1 MRKISELIGKA
12 IVSADSGQRLGRV
25 SDVLLDADARSA
37 LGLVVS
43 DGVLSGEQVLPLA
56 EVQTLGTDAVV
67 ARSASHVVAAR
78 EWRQRDVA
86 AIRSSAVKH
95 KPVLTGRGRA
105 LGEVHDVL
113 LDDDGRVLGFE
124 LVSSSMGGLR
134 HQYSTVPYASG
145 LTVGADAV
153 VVPDEAAPPV
163 D

>member
-1 MRKISELIGKA
+1 
-12 IVSADSGQRLGRV
+12 VVNDSAGC
-25 SDVLLDADARSA
+25 SDVLLDADSRS
-37 LGLVVS
+37 
-43 DGVLSGEQVLPLA
+43 
-56 EVQTLGTDAVV
+56 
-67 ARSASHVVAAR
+67 
-78 EWRQRDVA
+78 
-86 AIRSSAVKH
+86 
-95 KPVLTGRGRA
+95 A

-113 LDDDGRVLGFE
+113 LDDDGRVVGFE